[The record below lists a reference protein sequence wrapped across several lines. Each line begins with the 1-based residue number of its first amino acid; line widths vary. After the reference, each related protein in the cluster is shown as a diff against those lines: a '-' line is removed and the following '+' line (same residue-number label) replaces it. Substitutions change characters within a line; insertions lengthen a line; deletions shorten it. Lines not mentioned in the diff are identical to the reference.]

1 MRLKII
7 TVAVIAIFLAIS
19 FLPSVSSASI
29 PPLGAQPSS
38 LPSIPYNYDGSIYNI
53 TSSNWT
59 SYFDDIY
66 NNRAIVSF
74 NWSGNATE
82 DLILFDLS
90 YKGLNPYGLQIVTQ
104 LSSIGEPSLK
114 NFTIAFNRTKSMS
127 SQVPGYTN
135 IQALNAGAY
144 PGFSWS
150 VPKIKKP
157 AVQDTYI
164 GIIVALIAS
173 IFVLYFIFNR
183 KR

>member
-7 TVAVIAIFLAIS
+7 TIAVIALFLMVS
-19 FLPSVSSASI
+19 LLPSLSDAAV

-59 SYFDDIY
+59 TYFDDIF

-82 DLILFDLS
+82 DLIIFDLS
-90 YKGLNPYGLQIVTQ
+90 YTGLNPYGLQIVTA
-104 LSSIGEPSLK
+104 LSTIGTPSLN
-114 NFTIAFNRTKSMS
+114 NFTLAFNKTKSMS

-135 IQALNAGAY
+135 IQALKAGAY

-157 AVQDTYI
+157 ALQYTYL
-164 GIIVALIAS
+164 GIILALIAS